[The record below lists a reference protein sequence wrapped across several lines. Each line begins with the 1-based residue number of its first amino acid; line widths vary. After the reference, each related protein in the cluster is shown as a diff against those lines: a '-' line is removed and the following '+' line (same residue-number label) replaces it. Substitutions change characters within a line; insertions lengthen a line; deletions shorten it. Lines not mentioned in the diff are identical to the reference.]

1 MAIIGAVT
9 SVRSVRLPSGAGRT
23 LREGAGGATTPTRE
37 VAVMRRTKT
46 WTCALFAAL
55 TMAFASAL
63 EVPTDADLL
72 VTDADSRIVGVGHVV
87 GGLRFELVV
96 EEGFAG
102 PASLVWLLPDGG
114 VRTVAVVVADGA
126 VWVDDVDLMTLLPDT
141 FTHATVHTARV
152 LGDAWPPGAGQGPP
166 ADVPG
171 PANGRGPPEEPPRGP
186 PEEPPGGPPEQP
198 PGGPPDE
205 PPGGPPDEPPRGPP
219 EDAPRGR
226 R

>member
-1 MAIIGAVT
+1 
-9 SVRSVRLPSGAGRT
+9 
-23 LREGAGGATTPTRE
+23 
-37 VAVMRRTKT
+37 MRRTKT

-102 PASLVWLLPDGG
+102 PAALVWLLPDGG

-152 LGDAWPPGAGQGPP
+152 LGDAWPPGGGQGRP
-166 ADVPG
+166 AEL
-171 PANGRGPPEEPPRGP
+171 PAPAEGRGPPEESPPRDDRPGPPNETPGGPPDEPPAGPPDETPGGP
-186 PEEPPGGPPEQP
+186 PEEPPGGPPE
-198 PGGPPDE
+198 
-205 PPGGPPDEPPRGPP
+205 
-219 EDAPRGR
+219 DAPRGR